1 MDVTFQLIGLLKAL
15 YELCDFGPFQN
26 VMFYDMG
33 AGSTTATIV
42 SYQTVKNKESG
53 TQPQLQIR
61 GVG

>member
-1 MDVTFQLIGLLKAL
+1 MWINPSCLYKDTFNSAL
-15 YELCDFGPFQN
+15 VPFQN
-26 VMFYDMG
+26 IMFYDMG